1 MVLTTHLGTFDNF
14 SGGFFQNRVFNLFS
28 GTTGVNIFFTL
39 SGFLITRLLYL
50 EKTTFNTVS
59 FKNFYARRFLRLLPP
74 LLIFYTAIAVLMLLG
89 TIPST
94 YKGFLLSFFYL
105 YNFVFHQ
112 YYTPELGHTWS
123 LAVEEQFYILWPFI
137 LGILSTAKSLLFAS
151 LLILLCAIALYM
163 SNVNIG
169 WPGHMHPL
177 SAFYFFERGFI
188 PAAAPIMV
196 GCIASVLCL
205 QYKNTA
211 AALVAKYSIGILFL
225 CVGLYTAPIWV
236 PETMLPLFGIIQA
249 VGIAIF
255 IVWLL
260 FNQQSVVCNILE
272 TTPLA
277 YLGKIS
283 YGLYVYQGLFLTTG
297 TNGKL
302 AIQHFPQNVMLAF
315 MCAVLSYEFMEKKVL
330 KYKKNFPMQ
339 PAAAGDIVDL

>member
-1 MVLTTHLGTFDNF
+1 
-14 SGGFFQNRVFNLFS
+14 
-28 GTTGVNIFFTL
+28 
-39 SGFLITRLLYL
+39 
-50 EKTTFNTVS
+50 
-59 FKNFYARRFLRLLPP
+59 
-74 LLIFYTAIAVLMLLG
+74 
-89 TIPST
+89 
-94 YKGFLLSFFYL
+94 
-105 YNFVFHQ
+105 
-112 YYTPELGHTWS
+112 
-123 LAVEEQFYILWPFI
+123 
-137 LGILSTAKSLLFAS
+137 
-151 LLILLCAIALYM
+151 
-163 SNVNIG
+163 
-169 WPGHMHPL
+169 MHPL